1 MNLDE
6 HQKKTVTAWIADG
19 LKLSEIQKRISAEF
33 GLSLTY
39 MDVRLL
45 VDDLRLMPKD
55 PPPPVEKTPAPS
67 LPSAASSAAA
77 PSGQPGSRSA
87 PPGTSPGSSA
97 VPAGNAKV
105 SIAVDAIA
113 RAGSLV
119 SGSVS
124 FSDGQTAAW
133 YLDQFGRMGVVPKQ
147 TGYKPS
153 PADMQSFQLTLEQE
167 LSKLGY

>member
-19 LKLSEIQKRISAEF
+19 LKLSEIQKRISTEF

-55 PPPPVEKTPAPS
+55 PPPPVEKSPAPG
-67 LPSAASSAAA
+67 LPSAASSAAP
-77 PSGQPGSRSA
+77 PSGNPGSRSA
-87 PPGTSPGSSA
+87 PPGTTPGSSA

-105 SIAVDAIA
+105 SITVDAIA
-113 RAGSLV
+113 RAGAVV

-124 FSDGQTAAW
+124 FSDGQAAAW
-133 YLDQFGRMGVVPKQ
+133 YLDQLGRMGVAPKQ

-153 PADMQSFQLTLEQE
+153 PADMQAFQLMLEQE